1 MQKVDFA
8 CLRTFMQ
15 NGRQMVCKKG
25 SRLCKK
31 HVSSAKSTRLHNAY
45 KRSYHVHFFKSQLP
59 PAEKLRVFAG
69 FYHSD
74 FFDS

>member
-1 MQKVDFA
+1 MQKVIFA
-8 CLRTFMQ
+8 CLGTFMQ
-15 NGRQMVCKKG
+15 NGRQTGCKKG
-25 SRLCKK
+25 SKLRKK

>member
-1 MQKVDFA
+1 MQKVVFA

-25 SRLCKK
+25 GRLCKK
-31 HVSSAKSTRLHNAY
+31 HVSSAKSTRL
-45 KRSYHVHFFKSQLP
+45 RSACESPIHVHFFKSQLP